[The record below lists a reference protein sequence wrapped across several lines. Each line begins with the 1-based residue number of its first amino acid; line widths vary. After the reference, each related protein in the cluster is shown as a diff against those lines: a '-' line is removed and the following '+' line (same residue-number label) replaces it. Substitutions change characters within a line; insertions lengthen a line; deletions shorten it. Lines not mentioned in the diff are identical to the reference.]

1 MKIQHFYDQETST
14 FTYILIDDVAKRC
27 AIIDSVMGYDLYSG
41 RVDNKNADLIINYIK
56 SNNLT
61 LDWILETHAHADHLT
76 ASSYIKDKIGG
87 KIGIGK
93 NIIEVIKFWVPIF
106 NNAKN
111 TPVDGSQFD
120 YLFKDNE
127 LFFVGNLAIKVLY
140 TPGHTPA
147 CVSYLVEDSIFVGD
161 TIFNPKMG
169 TARVDFPGGSAKN
182 LYNSIQKI
190 FSLPDETKIFVGHD
204 YPENGEDPRCSYT
217 VIEQKND
224 NILVNQNISEDQYI
238 EARTKRDLGK
248 AVPKLIMPSMQV
260 NIRAGRFTP
269 CEENGVQYLK
279 IPINKL

>member
-14 FTYILIDDVAKRC
+14 FSYILIDDVAKRC

-248 AVPKLIMPSMQV
+248 AVPKLIIPSMQV

>member
-56 SNNLT
+56 SSNLT

-269 CEENGVQYLK
+269 YEENGVQYLK